1 MSSSVDTPS
10 TVSDLAPYSI
20 FGAFGAF
27 GADVAGTFSQF
38 VRSFVHHVTPIP
50 DELDSAGAASLLCA
64 GVTTYKALKVSNTIV
79 GNWVAIPGAGG
90 GLGHLCVQYAVAMGL
105 KVIAIDTG
113 KEKEELCKS
122 LGASVFLDFKEE
134 KGGFDLVDESLV
146 ARSPLTRRPRQ
157 GHPRRLGRSRSPRSR
172 RSIRLGRRVQTGS
185 RLPSSGRYP
194 RVRRHARLGHWHQC
208 ILDSLQGHPCA
219 GQLRREPTR
228 CRRGIGDGSRWQG
241 QGRLPDPKTKGSQT
255 VSHSPNHPTFVSVV
269 DVQGPTRTSRRARLP
284 AVSSWR

>member
-10 TVSDLAPYSI
+10 TVSDLATYST
-20 FGAFGAF
+20 FGTF
-27 GADVAGTFSQF
+27 GADAAGTFSQY

-134 KGGFDLVDESLV
+134 KGGFDSVDESLSGSL
-146 ARSPLTRRPRQ
+146 RSL
-157 GHPRRLGRSRSPRSR
+157 
-172 RSIRLGRRVQTGS
+172 
-185 RLPSSGRYP
+185 
-194 RVRRHARLGHWHQC
+194 VRR
-208 ILDSLQGHPCA
+208 
-219 GQLRREPTR
+219 
-228 CRRGIGDGSRWQG
+228 
-241 QGRLPDPKTKGSQT
+241 
-255 VSHSPNHPTFVSVV
+255 
-269 DVQGPTRTSRRARLP
+269 
-284 AVSSWR
+284 